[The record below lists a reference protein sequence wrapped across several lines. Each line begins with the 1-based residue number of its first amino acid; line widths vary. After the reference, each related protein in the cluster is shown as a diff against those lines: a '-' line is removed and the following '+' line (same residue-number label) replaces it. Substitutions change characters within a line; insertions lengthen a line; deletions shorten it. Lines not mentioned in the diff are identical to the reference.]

1 MPSTAVQPAM
11 RFLDPGI
18 LRSLENIELVA
29 RMLVEGMYASRH
41 RSPFYGYSVEFVD
54 YREYSPGDEPRTID
68 WKVLARTEKYFVKR
82 FEMESNMN
90 VVSLLDVSA
99 SMGYRSPDRSRLTK
113 LEYGSFLAA
122 SLSYLV
128 TRQQDSPGLVTF
140 DREIRDFVPP
150 KQGRRH
156 FYTLLT
162 KLESLQSGGETDL
175 SRVLQGVA
183 QRLRRRGIVVL
194 VTDAYGE
201 PGPVIDGIR
210 HLRVRGHDVIVFQ
223 VLDPDELTFP
233 FKALTSFR
241 DMETH
246 SQVMTDPLRQRSDYL
261 ARLRKFLDD
270 VGSGCALCGADYRLV
285 DTTQPIELVL
295 RDYLLYRRQRAR

>member
-1 MPSTAVQPAM
+1 MAATAEQTM
-11 RFLDPGI
+11 RFLDPNI
-18 LRSLENIELVA
+18 LRRLENIELVA
-29 RMLVEGMYASRH
+29 RMIVEGMYASRH
-41 RSPFYGYSVEFVD
+41 RSPYYGYSVEFVD
-54 YREYSPGDEPRTID
+54 YREYSPGDDPRTID
-68 WKVLARTEKYFVKR
+68 WRALARTEKYFVKR

-99 SMGYRSPDRSRLTK
+99 SMGYRSADRTRLTK
-113 LEYGSFLAA
+113 LEFGSFLVA

-140 DREIRDFVPP
+140 DRDIRHFVPP

-162 KLESLQSGGETDL
+162 RLESLKPGGETDI
-175 SRVLQGVA
+175 SRVLQSVA
-183 QRLRRRGIVVL
+183 QRLTRRGIIVL
-194 VTDAYGE
+194 VTDGYGDAA
-201 PGPVIDGIR
+201 PVIDGIR

-223 VLDPDELTFP
+223 LLDHDELTFP

-241 DMETH
+241 DMETR
-246 SQVMTDPLRQRSDYL
+246 SQVMTDPLRQHKDYMQ
-261 ARLRKFLDD
+261 RLRKFLDD
-270 VGSGCALCGADYRLV
+270 FGSGCASCGADYRLT
-285 DTTQPIELVL
+285 DTTRPIELVL